1 MAKISYRERENV
13 LFRKKEPEVRVKTK
27 KELLLRFIKRGFFLI
42 IGAFIVAVALEMFLL
57 PNKIIDGGVIG
68 ISMMASYLTEWN
80 LGLLIFCINMPFVL
94 IAYKTLGKKFVINTF
109 FAIGL
114 LSVATNVVS
123 HFRHITEDLL
133 LVTIFGGILLGIGV
147 GLILKNNA
155 SLDGTE
161 MVSLVL
167 SKKLKIVS
175 VGELLMFINLF
186 IYTAAGFV
194 FEWDRAFYS
203 ILTYYIASKTI
214 DSVLEG
220 LDKAKSVRIVSE
232 KSHEIGNSIMKELD
246 ISVTYMK
253 ATGGYSKQEKI
264 MTFCV
269 VNKFDMAKLKDVVHD
284 VDPKA
289 FIVTEDVHEVEGIR
303 FKKHKH

>member
-1 MAKISYRERENV
+1 MFFI
-13 LFRKKEPEVRVKTK
+13 KKKPVVRVKKTK
-27 KELLLRFIKRGFFLI
+27 KEIIIEFLKRGIFLI
-42 IGAFIVAVALEMFLL
+42 IGAFVVAVALEMFLL
-57 PNKIIDGGVIG
+57 PNQIIDGGVIG
-68 ISMMASYLTEWN
+68 ISMMLTYLTDWN
-80 LGLLIFCINMPFVL
+80 LGLLIFCINIPFVL
-94 IAYKTLGKKFVINTF
+94 LAYKTIGKKFVINTF
-109 FAIGL
+109 FAIGIL
-114 LSVATNVVS
+114 AIATNVVS
-123 HFRHITEDLL
+123 QFHHITEDLL

-147 GLILKNNA
+147 GLILRNNA

-167 SKKLKIVS
+167 SKKLKIIS

-203 ILTYYIASKTI
+203 ILTYFIASKTI
-214 DSVLEG
+214 DAVIEG
-220 LDKAKSVRIVSE
+220 LDKAKSVRIVSDYY
-232 KSHEIGNSIMKELD
+232 HEIGDSIMKELD
-246 ISVTYMK
+246 ISVTYLK
-253 ATGGYSKQEKI
+253 ATGGYSKQEKMI
-264 MTFCV
+264 TFCV

-303 FKKHKH
+303 FKKHK